1 MTRSPKH
8 PSHPPSTPRWPWI
21 AAPAAIALAFVL
33 GRSTVDAS
41 PASGAPPRERQPAPA
56 RRAAALA
63 AVAPPVAAAPPA
75 APIAPA
81 VTAVTQ
87 AEAEGARAR
96 VSRLRTPLSPEAEAR
111 MNDDARAAIE
121 RARPHVVARCW
132 PRDGLPGGRR
142 RTTITYNVTFD
153 PDGHEIGRGLLDD
166 RRAPAGEFGKCL
178 RRLGETP
185 LSVSPPGTFVTLR
198 LPVTYP

>member
-1 MTRSPKH
+1 MTPSPKH
-8 PSHPPSTPRWPWI
+8 PSHPPRTRRWPWI
-21 AAPAAIALAFVL
+21 AAPALLALAFVL

-41 PASGAPPRERQPAPA
+41 PASGAPPRERPPAPA
-56 RRAAALA
+56 RRGATLEAM
-63 AVAPPVAAAPPA
+63 APRVPAAPPA

-81 VTAVTQ
+81 VTAETP

-96 VSRLRTPLSPEAEAR
+96 ASRLRTPLSPEAQAR
-111 MNDDARAAIE
+111 VNDDARAAIE

-153 PDGHEIGRGLLDD
+153 PDGHEIGRGMLDD

-178 RRLGETP
+178 RRLPDAP